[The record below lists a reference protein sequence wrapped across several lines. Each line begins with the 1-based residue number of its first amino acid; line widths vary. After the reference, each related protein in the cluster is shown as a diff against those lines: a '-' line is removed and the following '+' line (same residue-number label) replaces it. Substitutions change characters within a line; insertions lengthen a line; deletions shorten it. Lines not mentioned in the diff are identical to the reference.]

1 MPWAEF
7 QNCPASWIPYST
19 RCLVFVKAFLSVLIG
34 TFSLSIGDR
43 QLVYEARWSLLLK
56 EMTPLKLEL
65 DLIDPSQKAMIW
77 VVVVKRIMVSIV
89 LVLFL
94 NHLDSFTG
102 LLDNLMVVL
111 ACHNP

>member
-1 MPWAEF
+1 
-7 QNCPASWIPYST
+7 
-19 RCLVFVKAFLSVLIG
+19 
-34 TFSLSIGDR
+34 
-43 QLVYEARWSLLLK
+43 LK